1 MKLKLIVICYL
12 ALYAVD
18 AVLLFTLGMSSS
30 GTAVVTAALCLAL
43 SLVLSLIFVVYL
55 NTNVLKP
62 IATITDYARRAAT
75 NDSVAKLEVSGAFS
89 EIVDS
94 IDHLRTELRREKEL
108 ELAISRS
115 RREMVTS
122 ISHNIVTPISSIRD
136 IADLLR
142 SRAEPGKERA
152 QLEAIRNKADYVD
165 ELLTEMLRNV
175 TEDDSDIDFNLNE
188 YSSID
193 LYDLISNADYDKCC
207 SYVGAIPKARLIYD
221 EARLQNVLD
230 HIISNAYKY
239 AGTKVTIHNEISDN
253 CLNLTFRDYGPGI
266 PAEDIGEVF
275 KKYYRGKNSSG
286 KFGSGL
292 GLYIA
297 AYYMERMRGGVSCQN
312 YTGGFGVTLSL
323 PIAHAAGAEQL
334 TL

>member
-1 MKLKLIVICYL
+1 MKLKFIVIGYL

-18 AVLLFTLGMSSS
+18 AVLLFTLGLS
-30 GTAVVTAALCLAL
+30 GDGTSVVTAVLCLAL
-43 SLVLSLIFVVYL
+43 SLVISLIFVAYL
-55 NTNVLKP
+55 NNSVLKP
-62 IATITDYARRAAT
+62 IATITDYAKRAAQ
-75 NDSVAKLEVSGAFS
+75 NDSVAKLEIGGVFID
-89 EIVDS
+89 IVDA
-94 IDHLRTELRREKEL
+94 IDQLRAELRHEKEL

-122 ISHNIVTPISSIRD
+122 ISHNVVTPISTIRD

-165 ELLTEMLRNV
+165 EMLTDLLRNV

-239 AGTKVTIHNEISDN
+239 AGTRITIHNEISDN
-253 CLNLTFRDYGPGI
+253 VLRVTFRDYGSGI
-266 PAEDIGEVF
+266 PAEDISEVF
-275 KKYYRGKNSSG
+275 KKYFRGKNSSG

-297 AYYMERMRGGVSCQN
+297 AYYMERMKGTVSCEN
-312 YTGGFGVTLSL
+312 YNGGFGVTIGL
-323 PIAHAAGAEQL
+323 PVAHAVSAEQL